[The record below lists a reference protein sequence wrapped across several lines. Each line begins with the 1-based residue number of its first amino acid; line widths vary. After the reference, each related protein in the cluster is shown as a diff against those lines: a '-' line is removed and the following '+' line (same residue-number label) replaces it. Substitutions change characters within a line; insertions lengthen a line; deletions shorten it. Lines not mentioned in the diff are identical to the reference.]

1 MCGWRTECY
10 GGINSLS
17 TKVENFIETGK
28 QYESNRTKLCPHMT
42 SWGLFLNGTMLA
54 NLIMLK
60 VINKSDPRIK
70 VCCKK
75 NRFLKPNLR
84 KSSSI
89 ML

>member
-60 VINKSDPRIK
+60 VINKIDPGL
-70 VCCKK
+70 
-75 NRFLKPNLR
+75 RFVAR
-84 KSSSI
+84 KI
-89 ML
+89 DF